1 MDAIPDFRRDVLV
14 SIRPIYASKILLS
27 RDSRAAQRIE
37 VPDHVGD
44 SCFGCPSVGQ
54 PAESCLGQ
62 KTVELRR
69 KFTELRATGATAFIY
84 SSSPVRA
91 VVASACIKHVLRLP
105 VTKIWEEHNEAACIS
120 KDEFDAYFE
129 RLEFEFAIFF
139 DRVRS
144 LKQELKAADLLERF
158 GIVPPQS
165 YRYLTEE
172 CAASLID
179 EPFQAADRYKRRNR
193 ARRLSARAAV
203 PC

>member
-14 SIRPIYASKILLS
+14 SIRPIYASKIL
-27 RDSRAAQRIE
+27 
-37 VPDHVGD
+37 
-44 SCFGCPSVGQ
+44 
-54 PAESCLGQ
+54 LGQ

-129 RLEFEFAIFF
+129 RLEFGFAIFF